1 MIWLGE
7 SFFLWWT
14 AGISPISCFCGPVEK
29 WELSGKRIVPRE
41 SEGVN
46 LFRRDNMDFGNVVV
60 LLHRSRSRSISIHGG
75 KYLLARREDSS
86 ASYKLCSGRMSIY
99 LYKLVNGWLHR
110 VFSLVQEEQFD
121 PYHLCIIFTRSCS
134 PCSSKQYWVL
144 SAHTSARSDQTC
156 WTKYFS
162 CSCQTCLIK
171 IDKILLILRDHMLWF
186 ESVGNTTFDR
196 IYIGSNLFSPFFF
209 FFS

>member
-1 MIWLGE
+1 M
-7 SFFLWWT
+7 
-14 AGISPISCFCGPVEK
+14 
-29 WELSGKRIVPRE
+29 
-41 SEGVN
+41 
-46 LFRRDNMDFGNVVV
+46 
-60 LLHRSRSRSISIHGG
+60 
-75 KYLLARREDSS
+75 
-86 ASYKLCSGRMSIY
+86 
-99 LYKLVNGWLHR
+99 HR

-121 PYHLCIIFTRSCS
+121 PYHLCIIFTRSCSPCS

-162 CSCQTCLIK
+162 CSCKTCLIK
-171 IDKILLILRDHMLWF
+171 IGKILLILRDHMLWF

-209 FFS
+209 SFRSSVKRRKVCLQVVREKIVSCFESLDPLITYY